1 MRIFGAALLATTL
14 MVTSAFA
21 APLAPG
27 KPAGVKTAQ
36 MMGDHTLLII
46 GGVAIVGLGIGLAA
60 SSGSSNGITAV
71 STGTSTS
78 STGTSP

>member
-14 MVTSAFA
+14 MVTSAIA

-36 MMGDHTLLII
+36 MMHDRTLLII

-60 SSGSSNGITAV
+60 STGSSNGITS
-71 STGTSTS
+71 STSASATATST
-78 STGTSP
+78 TP